1 MTALRY
7 LIDALTVGSIDGLIA
22 LGIGVIFGLMRLVN
36 FAHGDMISWGAYAFY
51 LCVAVAGI
59 SFGLAVPLV
68 IGFVVLLALALERVA
83 FRPMR
88 AADPMTLLVSS
99 FAVSYLLQNLSI
111 LIFSSRPKS
120 VGTPAF
126 FSQSYNIGSLSFPKL
141 DVVVVA
147 VTVVLLLGLR
157 LFLAR
162 TPLGL
167 QMLAAASDFTM
178 ARLLG
183 VRANRV
189 IAAAFAISGLLA
201 AFVSLVLV
209 AQLGGF
215 DQTLGIE
222 PVLIGFAGVIVG
234 GMGSLVGATLGG
246 FSIGCTAI
254 LLQATLPISLTPF
267 RDAFLFLIVILFLLF
282 RPQGMIATRYVA
294 ERA

>member
-1 MTALRY
+1 MTVIRY
-7 LIDALTVGSIDGLIA
+7 GIDALAVGALDGLIA
-22 LGIGVIFGLMRLVN
+22 LGIGLVFGLMRLVN
-36 FAHGDMISWGAYAFY
+36 FAHGDMITWGAYAYYMF
-51 LCVAVAGI
+51 AGLAGL

-68 IGFVVLLALALERVA
+68 LLFVMVLALLLERVA

-99 FAVSYLLQNLSI
+99 FAVSYILQNSNIMIFGSLS
-111 LIFSSRPKS
+111 KS
-120 VGTPAF
+120 VATPGF
-126 FSQSYNIGSLSFPKL
+126 FSQTLSLGGL
-141 DVVVVA
+141 GLTTVDVVSIGA
-147 VTVVLLLGLR
+147 TLVLLVGLR
-157 LFLAR
+157 LFLER
-162 TPLGL
+162 TRLGL

-201 AFVSLVLV
+201 AVVSIIFV

-215 DQTLGIE
+215 DQSLGIE

-246 FSIGCTAI
+246 FLIGFITI
-254 LLQATLPISLTPF
+254 VLQEALPTSLSPF
-267 RDAFLFLIVILFLLF
+267 RDAFVFSIVIVFLLF
-282 RPQGMIATRYVA
+282 RPQGIITSRYVA
-294 ERA
+294 ERV